1 MSAEEIIKQILSA
14 RPDFSREEIMQKMRE
29 KNSAV
34 GGFLTEETAARLVA
48 SELGVEIAQKRFV
61 FKEIPIGELV
71 SGLNDVTVTGRV
83 LIAYPIRTYN
93 RKDETEGRLAQLLI
107 VDKTGALRIL
117 LWNDKAELA
126 RNGKIKQ
133 GQILRVLHGYI
144 RQARDGDLELH
155 VGHRG
160 EIQINPEDAK
170 EKDFPETSTFTIKI
184 EKITAKQKKASV
196 TGVVR
201 TISPVT
207 VFQRRNGTEGKV
219 QRVTLDDATGQITV
233 VFWNEEIDTLND
245 IRVGDRLGIIN
256 AKVKERIDG
265 RLELHV
271 ENRTYVEKL
280 PPLEEK
286 TARIAD
292 LTEDGGPVT
301 IEGIVKTNP
310 LKREVST
317 SRGEK
322 VAVVSFELE
331 DESGAIFV
339 SAWRKHAETA
349 ERLSAG
355 KKIRIKNVFV
365 RKGFGGNLEVTTRAS
380 SKIEASSQ

>member
-1 MSAEEIIKQILSA
+1 MSADEIIKQILSA
-14 RPDFSREEIMQKMRE
+14 RPDFSREEIMQKIRE
-29 KNSAV
+29 KNTAV

-83 LIAYPIRTYN
+83 LIAYHAQTYN
-93 RKDETEGRLAQLLI
+93 RKDETEGQLARVLI

-126 RNGKIKQ
+126 KNGKIKQ
-133 GQILRVLHGYI
+133 GQILRVLHGYV
-144 RQARDGDLELH
+144 REARDGDLELH

-160 EIQINPEDAK
+160 EIQINPSDVK
-170 EKDFPETSTFTIKI
+170 EKDYPETSTFATKI
-184 EKITAKQKKASV
+184 GKIVAKQKKANV

-233 VFWNEEIDTLND
+233 VFWNEEIDMLND
-245 IRVGDRLGIIN
+245 VQVGERLEIIN

-280 PPLEEK
+280 PPIEEK
-286 TARIAD
+286 ITKIAD
-292 LTEDGGPVT
+292 LIEGGPVT
-301 IEGIVKTNP
+301 IEGVVKTKP
-310 LKREVST
+310 MKREVST
-317 SRGEK
+317 SVGEK
-322 VAVVSFELE
+322 VAVASFELE
-331 DESGAIFV
+331 DASGAIFV

-349 ERLSAG
+349 ERLSVG
-355 KKIRIKNVFV
+355 KRVRIKDAFV
-365 RKGFGGNLEVTTRAS
+365 RKGFGENLEVTTRAS
-380 SKIEASSQ
+380 SKIETSSQ

>member
-1 MSAEEIIKQILSA
+1 MSADEIIKQILSA
-14 RPDFSREEIMQKMRE
+14 RPDFSREEIMQKIRE
-29 KNSAV
+29 KNTVV

-83 LIAYPIRTYN
+83 LIAYPAQTYS
-93 RKDETEGRLAQLLI
+93 RKDETEGQLARLLI

-126 RNGKIKQ
+126 KNGKIKQ
-133 GQILRVLHGYI
+133 GQILRVLHGYV
-144 RQARDGDLELH
+144 REARDGDLELH

-160 EIQINPEDAK
+160 EIQINPSDVK
-170 EKDFPETSTFTIKI
+170 EKDYPETSTFATKI
-184 EKITAKQKKASV
+184 GKITAKQKKANV
-196 TGVVR
+196 AGVVR

-245 IRVGDRLGIIN
+245 VQVGERLEIIN

-271 ENRTYVEKL
+271 ENRTYVEKI
-280 PPLEEK
+280 PLIEEK
-286 TARIAD
+286 ITKIAD
-292 LTEDGGPVT
+292 LTEEGGPVT
-301 IEGIVKTNP
+301 IEGVVKTKP
-310 LKREVST
+310 MKREVST
-317 SRGEK
+317 SGGEK
-322 VAVVSFELE
+322 VAVASFELE

-349 ERLSAG
+349 ERLSVG
-355 KKIRIKNVFV
+355 ERVRIKDAFV
-365 RKGFGGNLEVTTRAS
+365 RKGFGENLEVTTRAS
-380 SKIEASSQ
+380 SKIETFSQ